1 MNESMNNVAMFLNV
15 YEKQPLITQPT
26 PTKTNKQKKTW
37 KKKNIEIVVKFHMNS
52 QVTTN

>member
-26 PTKTNKQKKTW
+26 PTKTNK
-37 KKKNIEIVVKFHMNS
+37 KKNLKKEKHRNCCQISYEQS
-52 QVTTN
+52 SDY